1 LQIDGHA
8 KSLQNG
14 SSAQRLPGSRTTA
27 PSRPCRVLVVDDD
40 EMVRA
45 RLAALLRI
53 SHFNVE
59 SAASA
64 EEALVIMTVR
74 RCEILLTDWEM
85 AGMDGLALCRLVR
98 NRRNERYVYVVMHT
112 VRDGE
117 VDLLAGL
124 AAGADDYVFKGA
136 PIEHL
141 LARMEIGRR
150 IARSVLPPSS
160 RPRES

>member
-1 LQIDGHA
+1 MQIDGYA
-8 KSLQNG
+8 KLAQNG
-14 SSAQRLPGSRTTA
+14 SAARPAGDLRNLA
-27 PSRPCRVLVVDDD
+27 ASRPCRVLVVDDD
-40 EMVRA
+40 DLVRA
-45 RLAALLRI
+45 RLVALLRL

-64 EEALVIMTVR
+64 EDALVIMTVR

-85 AGMDGLALCRLVR
+85 PGMGGLALCRLVR
-98 NRRNERYVYVVMHT
+98 NRKNERYVYVIMHT
-112 VRDGE
+112 VRDDK

-124 AAGADDYVFKGA
+124 AAGADDYVAKGA

-150 IARSVLPPSS
+150 IAHSVLPP
-160 RPRES
+160 RKAGRES

>member
-1 LQIDGHA
+1 LQIDGDA
-8 KSLQNG
+8 KSLHNG
-14 SSAQRLPGSRTTA
+14 DAARRAGSARNTA
-27 PSRPCRVLVVDDD
+27 ALRPCRVLVVDDD
-40 EMVRA
+40 DLVRA
-45 RLAALLRI
+45 RLVALLRI

-85 AGMDGLALCRLVR
+85 PGMDGLALCRLVR
-98 NRRNERYVYVVMHT
+98 NRKNERHVYVVMHT
-112 VRDGE
+112 VRDGK

-124 AAGADDYVFKGA
+124 AAGADDYVVKGA

-150 IARSVLPPSS
+150 IAHSVLPPRNSG
-160 RPRES
+160 RES

>member
-1 LQIDGHA
+1 MQIDGHA
-8 KSLQNG
+8 KSPHNG
-14 SSAQRLPGSRTTA
+14 AAARRA
-27 PSRPCRVLVVDDD
+27 PRVRIAVQSRPCRVLVVDDD
-40 EMVRA
+40 DLVRA

-53 SHFNVE
+53 SRFTVE

-85 AGMDGLALCRLVR
+85 PGMDGLALCRLVR
-98 NRRNERYVYVVMHT
+98 NRRNERYVYIVMHT
-112 VRDGE
+112 VRDGKA
-117 VDLLAGL
+117 DLLAGL
-124 AAGADDYVFKGA
+124 AAGADDYVAKGA

-150 IARSVLPPSS
+150 IAHSVLPP
-160 RPRES
+160 RNAGRES